1 MPIGLLCLAFIRC
14 LGILTG
20 VWTGPLRPDYV
31 FMILTE
37 L

>member
-1 MPIGLLCLAFIRC
+1 MLIGFLCLALIRC

-20 VWTGPLRPDYV
+20 VWTKSLRPDYV
-31 FMILTE
+31 FITL